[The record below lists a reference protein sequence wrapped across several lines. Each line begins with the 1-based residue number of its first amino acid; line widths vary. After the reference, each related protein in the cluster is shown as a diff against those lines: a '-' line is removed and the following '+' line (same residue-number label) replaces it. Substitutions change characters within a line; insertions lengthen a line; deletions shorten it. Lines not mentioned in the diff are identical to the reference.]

1 MARQTITFVLDT
13 KRDRDII
20 CWLEGQENKSAAIR
34 EAIRAHLDHDDI
46 TLVDIYEA
54 VQDLQRRNWTAV
66 SEAEAGV
73 VTISK
78 EPPDVA
84 AALDSLGL

>member
-34 EAIRAHLDHDDI
+34 EAIRAHLEHDDI
-46 TLVDIYEA
+46 TLADIYEA
-54 VQDLQRRNWTAV
+54 VQDLQRRNWMAV
-66 SEAEAGV
+66 SEAEAGGA
-73 VTISK
+73 TISE